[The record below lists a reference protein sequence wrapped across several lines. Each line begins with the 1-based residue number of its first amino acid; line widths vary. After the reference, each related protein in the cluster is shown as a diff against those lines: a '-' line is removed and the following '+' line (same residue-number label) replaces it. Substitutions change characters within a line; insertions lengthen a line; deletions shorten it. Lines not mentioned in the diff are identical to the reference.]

1 MLLGFFCA
9 ALPDAFA
16 EVVGRTLPLSP
27 MMRLRLPLF
36 TGMKAS
42 LLLCLAL
49 APLPLRANAL
59 NQEAAPQGASHLQPA
74 SARWANL
81 ETAEPPSF
89 RRHVIPLMSRLGC
102 SGRECHGSFSGQ
114 GGFQLSLFGYDFE
127 KDHREITADEEDGIR
142 VEKKEPLTSLI
153 LTKPALDGEKHKGK
167 KIIEKGSWEY
177 NLILKWIMEG
187 AKLDVAETGDFG
199 RLEVLP
205 KELVFKKAGEA
216 IQLQVLAHWKDG
228 TVEDVT
234 QVTRFRTNDESVAEV
249 SAVGLVTSK
258 EKGDT
263 HIVAFYDNGVE
274 PVPAM
279 LPVSSQPFPTVQTR
293 TKVDE
298 LVVEKLRK
306 AGIVPSELATDTEFL
321 RRASLDVTGTL
332 PAPQEIEAFA
342 ADQSAD
348 KRAKKIDELLARP
361 GYAAWWTTKF
371 CDFTGN
377 NPKQMNNI
385 FAVGKNLS
393 AQMSRQW
400 YDWIYK
406 RVSEN
411 QPYDQFAAGI
421 ILATGRTSPTQ
432 TYAEY
437 VAEMGSYYR
446 HENPADFAD
455 RPNLPFY
462 WQRKNVTKPEE
473 KSLAFAHTFLGVRI
487 ECAECHKHPFDQ
499 WTKTDFAQ
507 FKEFFTPLASGSRNE
522 GGMKKAAAP
531 AMKEKAAVG
540 KAAADQPAG
549 EKVAEAAP
557 AEEAVKPP
565 ITFASLTKEIR
576 DIVAAKLEGKEDNK
590 KGKDPVK
597 AGQDNEVNR
606 RITAGEPVPWT
617 ELYAN
622 IRPPGTQAQR
632 NKQQQDKVQG
642 NSRVITPKILG
653 GEEVVLQQYS
663 DPREPLMNWLRDKE
677 NPYFA
682 RAFVN
687 RVWASYFHRGIVE
700 PADDLNLA
708 NPPVNEPLMNYLATG
723 FIAHGY
729 DMKWLHREILT
740 SDTYQRSWKTNE
752 TNKLDEKNFSHAVI
766 RRLPAETVSDAITM
780 ATANSAKVAK
790 FATDI
795 SDRAIGPIGNS
806 ALGGQGG
813 GGGKNADGYALGIF
827 GKPARQANCDCERTT
842 DPTLL
847 QTIYTRND
855 PNIISRIEPAG
866 NAWIDE
872 LRKSAQVSGASGPE
886 GIRKRIQLNEQKL
899 ASLTPPEKPTS
910 AQPDETEKY
919 ERRLKKNEEAR
930 QETEKGIAG
939 LKKTLAE
946 LEANPPKAFNADAA
960 IRETFLRTVS
970 RPPSEDELVKAQTD
984 VAAAATPVEGIREL
998 LWTMLNTREFIV
1010 NH

>member
-1 MLLGFFCA
+1 
-9 ALPDAFA
+9 
-16 EVVGRTLPLSP
+16 
-27 MMRLRLPLF
+27 MR
-36 TGMKAS
+36 AS
-42 LLLCLAL
+42 LFLCLSL
-49 APLPLRANAL
+49 APLSLLANAL
-59 NQEAAPQGASHLQPA
+59 NESAPKGEQQLKPA

-81 ETAEPPSF
+81 EKAEPPSF
-89 RRHVIPLMSRLGC
+89 RRHVVPLMSRLGC

-127 KDHREITADEEDGIR
+127 KDHREITADTEDGIR

-153 LTKPALDGEKHKGK
+153 LTKPSLDGEKHKGK
-167 KIIEKGSWEY
+167 KIIDKGSWEY
-177 NLILKWIMEG
+177 NLILKWITEG
-187 AKLDVAETGDFG
+187 AKLDVAETGEFA

-205 KELVFKKAGEA
+205 KELVFRKAGDT

-234 QVTRFRTNDESVAEV
+234 QITRFRTNDESVADV
-249 SAVGLVTSK
+249 NAVGLVTSK

-279 LPVSSQPFPTVQTR
+279 LPVSTKPFPAVATH

-298 LVVEKLRK
+298 LVIEKLRK
-306 AGIVPSELATDTEFL
+306 VGIVPSELATDAEFL
-321 RRASLDVTGTL
+321 RRASLDVTATL
-332 PAPQEIEAFA
+332 PTPKEIEAFL
-342 ADQSAD
+342 ADKSPD

-361 GYAAWWTTKF
+361 AYAAWWTTKM

-377 NPKQMNNI
+377 NPKNLNNV
-385 FAVGKNLS
+385 FNFGQNMSNRL
-393 AQMSRQW
+393 SRQW

-406 RVSEN
+406 RIDEN
-411 QPYDQFAAGI
+411 QPYDQLAAGI
-421 ILATGRTSPTQ
+421 ILATSRTSLTQ

-437 VAEMGSYYR
+437 VEEMGSYYR
-446 HENPADFAD
+446 KDNPADFAD
-455 RPNLPFY
+455 RPNLPMF
-462 WQRKNVTKPEE
+462 WQRRNVNKPEE

-499 WTKTDFAQ
+499 WTKNDFAQ
-507 FKEFFTPLASGSRNE
+507 FKEFFTGLASGVKNEKGQGGKMMMTEKKMEKMAAKAPAAAAKPE
-522 GGMKKAAAP
+522 GGKA
-531 AMKEKAAVG
+531 E
-540 KAAADQPAG
+540 
-549 EKVAEAAP
+549 ENAP
-557 AEEAVKPP
+557 AEPAPKPP
-565 ITFASLTKEIR
+565 LTYASLSKEIK
-576 DIVAAKLEGKEDNK
+576 DIISAKLEGKVDDK

-597 AGQDNEVNR
+597 AAQDNELNR
-606 RITAGEPVPWT
+606 RMVAGEPVPWT

-622 IRPPGTQAQR
+622 IRPAGTPAQQ
-632 NKQQQDKVQG
+632 KKAQQDKVQG

-653 GEEVVLQQYS
+653 GEEVVLQEYN

-708 NPPVNEPLMNYLATG
+708 NAPVNEPLLNYLSTG

-729 DMKWLHREILT
+729 DMRWLHREILN

-766 RRLPAETVSDAITM
+766 RRLPAEAVNDAITM
-780 ATANSAKVAK
+780 ATASSAKAAK
-790 FATDI
+790 LPGDV

-813 GGGKNADGYALGIF
+813 GGGKNAEGYALGIF
-827 GKPARQANCDCERTT
+827 GKPARMANCDCERTV

-855 PNIISRIEPAG
+855 PNIISRIEPVG

-872 LRKSAQVSGASGPE
+872 LRKSTQTSTANGPE
-886 GIRKRIQLNEQKL
+886 GIRTRIKLNEQKL
-899 ASLTPPEKPTS
+899 ANMIAPEKPAS
-910 AQPDETEKY
+910 PQPDETEKY
-919 ERRLKKNEEAR
+919 ERKLRKTEEAR
-930 QETEKGIAG
+930 QEAQTQIDR

-946 LEANPPKAFNADAA
+946 LEANPVKPFSPEAA

-970 RPPSEDELVKAQTD
+970 RPPTDEELTKAQAD
-984 VAAAATPVEGIREL
+984 VNAAKSPVDGIREL

>member
-1 MLLGFFCA
+1 
-9 ALPDAFA
+9 
-16 EVVGRTLPLSP
+16 
-27 MMRLRLPLF
+27 
-36 TGMKAS
+36 MKAP
-42 LLLCLAL
+42 LLLALAL
-49 APLPLRANAL
+49 APVTLLANAL
-59 NQEAAPQGASHLQPA
+59 KEPAAPNQQPLRPA
-74 SARWANL
+74 STRWADL
-81 ETAEPPSF
+81 DKAESPSF
-89 RRHVIPLMSRLGC
+89 RRHVVPLMSRLGC
-102 SGRECHGSFSGQ
+102 SGRECHGSFQGR

-127 KDHREITADEEDGIR
+127 KDHHEITADEEDGIR
-142 VEKKEPLTSLI
+142 VDKKEPLASLI
-153 LTKPALDGEKHKGK
+153 LTKPAEDGEKHKGK
-167 KIIEKGSWEY
+167 KLIDKGSWEY
-177 NLILKWIMEG
+177 NLLLKWIQDG
-187 AKLDVAETGDFG
+187 AKLDVAETGEFG
-199 RLEVLP
+199 RLEILP
-205 KELVFKKAGEA
+205 KELVFRKPGES
-216 IQLQVLAHWKDG
+216 IQLKVLAHWKDG

-234 QVTRFRTNDESVAEV
+234 QITRFRTNDESVAEV
-249 SAVGLVTSK
+249 NAIGLVTSK

-279 LPVSSQPFPTVQTR
+279 LPVSTKPFPHVQPR

-298 LVVEKLRK
+298 LVIDKLRK
-306 AGIVPSELATDTEFL
+306 AGVFPSELATDAEFL

-332 PAPQEIEAFA
+332 PTPQEIEAFL
-342 ADQSAD
+342 ADKAPD
-348 KRAKKIDELLARP
+348 KRARKVDELLTRP

-377 NPKQMNNI
+377 NPKQLNNI
-385 FAVGKNLS
+385 FNVGKNLS
-393 AQMSRQW
+393 SQLSRQW

-406 RVSEN
+406 RVAEN
-411 QPYDQFAAGI
+411 QPYDQLAAGI

-446 HENPADFAD
+446 KENPADFAD
-455 RPNLPFY
+455 RPNLPMY
-462 WQRKNVTKPEE
+462 WQRRNVLKPEE

-507 FKEFFTPLASGSRNE
+507 FKEFFTGLTSGARNE
-522 GGMKKAAAP
+522 SMGKGMRMAAKNAP
-531 AMKEKAAVG
+531 AVKAEEKAEEGA
-540 KAAADQPAG
+540 P
-549 EKVAEAAP
+549 AEAAP
-557 AEEAVKPP
+557 KPP
-565 ITFASLTKEIR
+565 LTYASLSKEIK
-576 DIVAAKLEGKEDNK
+576 DIVAAKTEGMVDNK
-590 KGKDPVK
+590 KGQSPVK
-597 AGQDNEVNR
+597 AAQDNEVNR
-606 RITAGEPVPWT
+606 RIAAGEPVPWT
-617 ELYAN
+617 ELYAS
-622 IRPPGTQAQR
+622 IRPPGTQAQK
-632 NKQQQDKVQG
+632 NKQQQQKVDG
-642 NSRVITPKILG
+642 KSRVITPKILG
-653 GEEVVLQQYS
+653 GEEVVLQEYS
-663 DPREPLMNWLRDKE
+663 DPREPLMNWLRDQE

-708 NPPVNEPLMNYLATG
+708 NPPSNEPLLDYLAKG
-723 FIAHGY
+723 FIAHHY

-766 RRLPAETVSDAITM
+766 RRLPAEMVNDAITM

-790 FATDI
+790 FAQDI
-795 SDRAIGPIGNS
+795 SDRAIGPIGNN
-806 ALGGQGG
+806 ALGGQGGG

-855 PNIISRIEPAG
+855 PSIISRIDL
-866 NAWIDE
+866 NANSGWIDE
-872 LRKSAQVSGASGPE
+872 LRKSTQTDGASGPD
-886 GIRKRIQLNEQKL
+886 GLRKRIKLNEQKL
-899 ASLTPPEKPTS
+899 AAITLPEKPAS
-910 AQPDETEKY
+910 PQPDEAEKY
-919 ERRLKKNEEAR
+919 ERKLKKAEAAREEIEGAI
-930 QETEKGIAG
+930 EK

-946 LEANPPKAFNADAA
+946 LEAHPAVPFSAEAA

-970 RPPSEDELVKAQTD
+970 RPPTEDEFAKAKAD
-984 VAAAATPVEGIREL
+984 VDAAKSPVEGIREL
-998 LWTMLNTREFIV
+998 LWAMLNTREFIV

>member
-1 MLLGFFCA
+1 MKATLL
-9 ALPDAFA
+9 LAFA
-16 EVVGRTLPLSP
+16 LSP
-27 MMRLRLPLF
+27 L
-36 TGMKAS
+36 T
-42 LLLCLAL
+42 LL
-49 APLPLRANAL
+49 ANAL
-59 NQEAAPQGASHLQPA
+59 NEAVPQGSQTLLPA
-74 SARWANL
+74 STRWANL
-81 ETAEPPSF
+81 DKAEPPSF
-89 RRHVIPLMSRLGC
+89 RRHVVPLMSRLGC

-142 VEKKEPLTSLI
+142 VDKKEPLTSLI
-153 LTKPALDGEKHKGK
+153 LTKPTLDGEKHKGK

-177 NLILKWIMEG
+177 NLILRWIQEG
-187 AKLDVAETGDFG
+187 AKLDVAETGEFA

-205 KELVFKKAGEA
+205 KELIFKKPGEA
-216 IQLQVLAHWKDG
+216 IQLKVLAYWKDG

-234 QVTRFRTNDESVAEV
+234 QVTRFRTNDESVADV
-249 SAVGLVTSK
+249 NAIGLVTSK

-279 LPVSSQPFPTVQTR
+279 LPVSTKPFPTVQTH

-298 LVVEKLRK
+298 LVVDKLRK
-306 AGIVPSELATDTEFL
+306 VGVVPSELSTDAEFL
-321 RRASLDVTGTL
+321 RRASLDVTATL
-332 PAPQEIEAFA
+332 PTPQEIEAFL
-342 ADQSAD
+342 ADASPD
-348 KRAKKIDELLARP
+348 KRAKKIDELLSRP
-361 GYAAWWTTKF
+361 AYAAWWTTKM

-385 FAVGKNLS
+385 FNFGKNLS
-393 AQMSRQW
+393 GQLSRQW

-406 RVSEN
+406 RIAEN
-411 QPYDQFAAGI
+411 QPYDQLAAGI

-432 TYAEY
+432 TYEEY
-437 VAEMGSYYR
+437 VNEMGSYYR
-446 HENPADFAD
+446 RDNPADFAD
-455 RPNLPFY
+455 RPNLPWF
-462 WQRKNVTKPEE
+462 WQRRNVQKPEE

-507 FKEFFTPLASGSRNE
+507 FKEFFTGLTSGAKAE
-522 GGMKKAAAP
+522 GGKGQMMAGQPMNAKKMAAAKAP
-531 AMKEKAAVG
+531 AAKAPDAAKPEGEKADENA
-540 KAAADQPAG
+540 P
-549 EKVAEAAP
+549 AEAAP
-557 AEEAVKPP
+557 KPP
-565 ITFASLTKEIR
+565 LTYASLSKEIK
-576 DIVAAKLEGKEDNK
+576 DIITAQLAGKVDDK

-597 AGQDNEVNR
+597 AGTDNEYNK
-606 RITAGEPVPWT
+606 RIVAGEPVPWT
-617 ELYAN
+617 ELYA
-622 IRPPGTQAQR
+622 RVGPALTQAQK
-632 NKQQQDKVQG
+632 NKQQQNKVQG

-653 GEEVVLQQYS
+653 GEEVVLQEYN

-708 NPPVNEPLMNYLATG
+708 NAPVNEPLLNYLSTG

-729 DMKWLHREILT
+729 DMKWLHREILN

-766 RRLPAETVSDAITM
+766 RRLPSEAVNDAITM
-780 ATANSAKVAK
+780 ATAASAKVAK
-790 FATDI
+790 YATDV

-813 GGGKNADGYALGIF
+813 GGGKNAEGYALGIF
-827 GKPARQANCDCERTT
+827 GKPARMANCDCERTT

-855 PNIISRIEPAG
+855 PNIISRIEPVG

-872 LRKSAQVSGASGPE
+872 LRKSTQLLTTNGPE
-886 GIRKRIQLNEQKL
+886 GLRKRVQLAEQRL
-899 ASLTPPEKPTS
+899 AAIVAPEKPAS
-910 AQPDETEKY
+910 PQPDEAEKY
-919 ERRLKKNEEAR
+919 QRKLKKVEEAR
-930 QETEKGIAG
+930 AEASLSLERM
-939 LKKTLAE
+939 KKNLAD
-946 LEANPPKAFNADAA
+946 LEAHPLSPFSADSA

-970 RPPSEDELVKAQTD
+970 RPPTAEELVKAQAD
-984 VAAAATPVEGIREL
+984 VAAAPSPVDGVREL
-998 LWTMLNTREFIV
+998 LWTLLNTREFIV